1 MINTRQIIFTA
12 TIALTIMTS
21 CHRETKSVGDDVIV
35 SVYDRNLKQ
44 DELDNYIPDYFMTDD
59 SIEAA
64 ETYIRTWIDNELIYH
79 YARERLKDTSEI
91 AKKVDAY
98 RKDLFRYEMETQYL
112 NMHLDTVVSPAEID
126 AYYKEHLGE
135 YKLEQMAVK
144 AHYITMDVK
153 VQTYYYELDKVRRST
168 PENMEEL
175 YDAGK
180 RTNIKV
186 VEHRKWMFLSDLL
199 QEINASKTPQIEQGL
214 QIGYFFTE
222 DEEHRYIVKINE
234 KKLVGDTVPVDLI
247 SKDIRSIIMNQ
258 RKDDLLRSFTNDLF
272 QDAKS
277 KQAIVYKEN

>member
-1 MINTRQIIFTA
+1 MINTRLILIAATA
-12 TIALTIMTS
+12 AFLTMTS
-21 CHRETKSVGDDVIV
+21 CHRKTESVGDDVIV
-35 SVYDRNLKQ
+35 SVYDRELKLS
-44 DELDNYIPDYFMTDD
+44 ELDDFIPDYFMTDD

-64 ETYIRTWIDNELIYH
+64 EAYIRTWIDNELVYH

-112 NMHLDTVVSPAEID
+112 NMHLDTAISPAEIQ

-135 YKLEQMAVK
+135 YKLDQMAVK

-168 PENMEEL
+168 PEKMEEL

-199 QEINASKTPQIEQGL
+199 QEINTSKTAQIEQGL

-222 DEEHRYIVKINE
+222 DDEHRYIVKINE
-234 KKLVGDTVPVDLI
+234 KKMLGDTVPVDLI
-247 SKDIRSIIMNQ
+247 SKDIRAIIMNQ
-258 RKDDLLRSFTNDLF
+258 RKDDLLRSFTNDLI